1 MSLIGRLWE
10 KLRETAAP
18 KGIVQTALSI
28 FRYEA
33 RKGASLEELEKYYL
47 TDPVAHA
54 AVDLYVELT
63 VGGGYY
69 TTAEDQRAKELVDG
83 FAETVNMDELLREA
97 VRNML
102 IYGDAYVEKV
112 YRKPDGRLVGLN
124 LLPSK
129 TVRVERDRHGRVL
142 RFVQR
147 DGATSVSF
155 KPEEILHLKHNPV
168 GNSAYGTS
176 MLTPVLGFL
185 KAKRKAVE
193 NMEKI
198 LSRYA
203 APKVIWRAPNRNALQ
218 QLQAVL
224 ETLRPDEDIILT
236 GEVDFKP
243 LTVDPRARFEFFY
256 EYLDRQVFEGLQA
269 PLLSWL
275 RNATEASARTMLET
289 VERRVMGIQR
299 YLKRKV
305 EAEVF
310 KPLVETEGLKEV
322 PRLNWGS
329 PKSRLEDVSLADV
342 GGLVKSG
349 ILDPSEARRW
359 LAKLGFPL
367 EV

>member
-1 MSLIGRLWE
+1 MSMIGRLWE
-10 KLRETAAP
+10 RLREAAAP
-18 KGIVQTALSI
+18 KGLVQTALSV

-33 RKGASLEELEKYYL
+33 RKGVSLEELERLYL

-54 AVDLYVELT
+54 SVDLYVELT

-69 TTAEDQRAKELVDG
+69 TTAEDPRAKRLVDV
-83 FAETVNMDELLREA
+83 FAERVNMDGLLREA
-97 VRNML
+97 VRSML

-112 YRKPDGRLVGLN
+112 YGKPGGWLLGLN

-147 DGATSVSF
+147 NGAATVSF
-155 KPEEILHLKHNPV
+155 RPEEILHLKHNPV

-176 MLTPVLGFL
+176 MLTPVVAFL

-203 APKVIWRAPNRNALQ
+203 APKVIWKAPNRNALQ

-289 VERRVMGIQR
+289 VERRVKGIQR

-310 KPLVETEGLKEV
+310 KPLVEAEGLEEV
-322 PRLNWGS
+322 PRLNWGT
-329 PKSRLEDVSLADV
+329 PRSRLEEVSLAEIAE
-342 GGLVKSG
+342 LVKSG
-349 ILDPSEARRW
+349 VVDPSEARRW
-359 LAKLGFPL
+359 LARLGFPM